1 MTDEMIM
8 PELCSRRHPLHFAT
22 ALNILGKTGIDIR
35 SVDILAVGE
44 YENYKGEVI
53 EQNPSAGTPVGPGS
67 KIVLMI
73 GYNSAVDYM
82 PYQFFYGLSGSTA
95 RTDDWDMQSR
105 KLMAPFDASVI
116 RYTSIAK
123 RDALT
128 FSLSFVE
135 EEHLHRFLK
144 LFDFDSDRHS
154 GSFSELMFWFTL
166 LPMYH
171 HWAGN
176 AELVEKVLTHLAG
189 YECQIIENV
198 SSTFEIAREICFSLG
213 SAESRLAVNSL
224 VGRSFSECDSAYDV
238 IIRDVKTED
247 IGEFVP
253 GGRIR
258 EKVERALDLCMP
270 SNLVSQITVM
280 GEQKRMQI
288 GRKADCGYLGYSSY
302 V

>member
-1 MTDEMIM
+1 MTSEIKM
-8 PELCSRRHPLHFAT
+8 PQLCSRRHPLHFAT
-22 ALNILGKTGIDIR
+22 ALNLLSKSGINIR
-35 SVDILAVGE
+35 NVDILAVGE

-53 EQNPSAGTPVGPGS
+53 EQTPSAGTAVGPES

-105 KLMAPFDASVI
+105 RLMAPFDASVI
-116 RYTSIAK
+116 RYTSVAQ

-144 LFDFDSDRHS
+144 LFDFDSA
-154 GSFSELMFWFTL
+154 GSSDSFAELMFWFTL
-166 LPMYH
+166 LPLYH

-189 YECQIIENV
+189 YECRIIENV
-198 SSTFEIAREICFSLG
+198 SATFEIAPRIRFSLG
-213 SAESRLAVNSL
+213 SSESKLAEHTL
-224 VGRSFSECDSAYDV
+224 VGRSFSECDSAYCVV
-238 IIRDVKTED
+238 IRNVKTKD
-247 IGEFVP
+247 IGDFVP
-253 GGRIR
+253 GGRKR
-258 EKVERALDLCMP
+258 EKLERGLEMCMP
-270 SNLVSQITVM
+270 SNLVSHIRIL
-280 GEQKRMQI
+280 GEQKGMQI
-288 GRKADCGYLGYSSY
+288 GREADCGYLGYSSY